1 MRRMFFASMLV
12 CVMCSGSY
20 ALSEDMNVYVR
31 QDVFDV
37 KMEML
42 FTRLEGKID
51 ALSERIDNV
60 EKSLSEKIDGVD
72 KKLSAQIDGVDKKL
86 SAQIDGMDKKIDSV
100 EKSLSEKFDGADKK
114 LSVQIDGVDKKLS
127 AQFDGLD
134 KRIENTHTF
143 VYWILVL
150 FGAIFL
156 MPFVSRFWE
165 LHRERNKSALTV
177 EDIQRIVREIM
188 SENDTKL
195 RG

>member
-1 MRRMFFASMLV
+1 MGRMFFASMLV

-20 ALSEDMNVYVR
+20 ALSEDMNVYIR

-42 FTRLEGKID
+42 LTRLEGKIN
-51 ALSERIDNV
+51 ALSERIDGLDKKIDGVEKSLSEKIDGVDKRLSARIDGV

-72 KKLSAQIDGVDKKL
+72 KKLSAQIDGVEKKL
-86 SAQIDGMDKKIDSV
+86 SAQI
-100 EKSLSEKFDGADKK
+100 
-114 LSVQIDGVDKKLS
+114 
-127 AQFDGLD
+127 DGLD

-165 LHRERNKSALTV
+165 LHRERNKSALTI